1 MKYLHSILFLIS
13 LGYSQSDLDGMYFN
27 ESEYGITFK
36 KIYTLKSG
44 TYIEQ
49 FYVDKGH
56 GKGKISKYKTHEI
69 HSAWFGDYYYY
80 KWTEMNIG
88 LKKKMTYEK
97 KIKKMSSSMILIDNT
112 KYLKTTIITPESI
125 SESIKKHYGIN

>member
-1 MKYLHSILFLIS
+1 
-13 LGYSQSDLDGMYFN
+13 
-27 ESEYGITFK
+27 
-36 KIYTLKSG
+36 
-44 TYIEQ
+44 
-49 FYVDKGH
+49 
-56 GKGKISKYKTHEI
+56 KTHEI
-69 HSAWFGDYYYY
+69 HSAWFGDYYY